1 VYKFKLKAL
10 DKEVLINGDKSIL
23 EVFNEEDMAI
33 YAPCGGKG
41 TCGKCKVKVSGKVNS
56 LTDEERKLLTSQE
69 IGNGIRLACKTYAEG
84 EIAVQLVEDKL
95 VNDAKG
101 KLRSEMYYGAD
112 PLIYRRTEK
121 LTAPTLESGETVID
135 TVREAIGDL
144 ELDLNIIREISHKID
159 YTEEGSFVVYDN
171 KVIDMA
177 FGKRNNR
184 LYGIAVDIGT
194 TTVVCYLMD
203 MLQGKQIGVSS
214 MQNPQVGYGADVI
227 SRILYTIEDPGGL
240 KILRSRII
248 KGIDLLI
255 REVCEKTAVHK
266 QDIYMGVFVGNT
278 TMAHLFWGFNCS
290 SLSRLPFNAVT
301 QDMIVESSRNI
312 GIQNMNQNGRIVFLP
327 GIAGFVGADTVGAMI
342 AAELINCSENSL
354 LVDLGTNGEI
364 VLSTPKGRYACST
377 AAGPAF
383 EGARIKYGMQAFPG
397 AIDHAAVADDIEIST
412 IENQPAKG
420 ICGSGLIDIV
430 SVLLEAGVISEDG
443 KIAEPEGQRNKKL
456 AERIVKSGKTKEF
469 LIVNG
474 SHENNLSRITLTQ
487 KDIRELQ
494 LAKGAIRAGID
505 ILLNVSGLTVDNVDR
520 LLLAGAFG
528 NFINKE
534 SALRIG
540 LFPELHPDKIIPL
553 GNAAGEGAK
562 KALCSRIILR
572 ETAQHYARTTKHI
585 EISSHPD
592 FEKAFMEGMYFR

>member
-1 VYKFKLKAL
+1 MYKFKSEAL
-10 DKEVLINGDKSIL
+10 DKEISVGGNKSIL
-23 EVFNEEDMAI
+23 EVFNQEGRAI

-41 TCGKCKVKVSGKVNS
+41 TCGKCKVKVSGKINPLS
-56 LTDEERKLLTSQE
+56 DEESKLLTSQE
-69 IGNGIRLACKTYAEG
+69 ISNGIRLACKTHAEG
-84 EIAVQLVEDKL
+84 DIEVQLIEDKL
-95 VNDAKG
+95 TNGAKG
-101 KLRSEMYYGAD
+101 KLGSGIQYAAD
-112 PLIYRRTEK
+112 PLICRKTEK
-121 LTAPTLESGETVID
+121 LTAPTLDSGETVID
-135 TVREAIGDL
+135 MLRGVLGAVK
-144 ELDLNIIREISHKID
+144 LDLNIIREISQKID
-159 YTEEGSFVVYDN
+159 YTEEGSFVVWDN
-171 KVIDMA
+171 KIIDMA
-177 FGKRNNR
+177 FGKTDNQ

-203 MLQGKQIGVSS
+203 LRQGRQVGVSS

-227 SRILYTIEDPGGL
+227 SRIQYTIENPEGL
-240 KILRSRII
+240 EILRTRII
-248 KGIDLLI
+248 RGIDLLI

-278 TMAHLFWGFNCS
+278 TMAHLFWGFDCS

-301 QDMIVESSRNI
+301 QDMIVENSQNI
-312 GIQNMNQNGRIVFLP
+312 GISNMNKNGRVIFLP

-342 AAELINCSENSL
+342 AAELVNYDENSL

-364 VLSTPKGRYACST
+364 VLSTSRGRYACST

-397 AIDHAAVADDIEIST
+397 AIDHGAVEEDLEYTT
-412 IENQPAKG
+412 IGDQPPRG

-430 SVLLEAGVISEDG
+430 SGLLEAGVISEDG
-443 KIAEPEGQRNKKL
+443 KIAEPEELKSSKL
-456 AERIVKSGKTKEF
+456 AGRIMKSGRTKEI
-469 LIVNG
+469 LIVDE
-474 SHENNLSRITLTQ
+474 SLENNQSRITLTQ

-505 ILLNVSGLTVDNVDR
+505 ILLKVSGLTVDNVDR

-528 NFINKE
+528 NFVNRE
-534 SALRIG
+534 SALKIG
-540 LFPELHPDKIIPL
+540 LFPDFHPDKIIPL

-562 KALCSRIILR
+562 KALCSRAVLKEIAL
-572 ETAQHYARTTKHI
+572 HYAQTTKHI